1 MLEGFDLRVQRS
13 AVRAERGIIISTAVA
28 LESRDGIL
36 AIGAEK
42 HVL

>member
-1 MLEGFDLRVQRS
+1 MLEGFDLRVQRF
-13 AVRAERGIIISTAVA
+13 AVRAERGIIVSTAVA
-28 LESRDGIL
+28 LESSDGIL